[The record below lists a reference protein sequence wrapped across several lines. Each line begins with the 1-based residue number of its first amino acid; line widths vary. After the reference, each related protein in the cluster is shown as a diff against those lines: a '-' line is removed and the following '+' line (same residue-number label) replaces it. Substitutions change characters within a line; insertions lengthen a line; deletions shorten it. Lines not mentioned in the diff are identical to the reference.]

1 MRITLLC
8 MRSQLVIRVL
18 LPAILLVI
26 TCPLAPA
33 QNTARSAP
41 DVILV
46 TLGSTRADRISFMGS
61 QHPALHLT
69 PNLETLFKQS
79 IVFEHAYAQ
88 APLTVVSNATILSG
102 TYPQTH
108 HATEFGTP
116 IASTIPYLP
125 AILHDHGYRTA
136 AFVGSVELD
145 PKNGFA
151 PGLERGFDLYDAGFS
166 PPAFAENSGE
176 RPAAEVISRATRWLD
191 TARGPCF
198 LWIQLADPD
207 FARDYASYDRAVAA
221 NDRALGRLI
230 AALKRDHR
238 YDSAALVITAD
249 HGESLGDHGEARH
262 GIFLY
267 DAVLHVPLLLKLPQS
282 QMAGTRVT
290 GQVRLL
296 DLAPSILEIA
306 GVPIPSQMQGQS
318 LFRAAKNGTDEA
330 AYARTDFPQQAFG
343 WSPLESWRSGK
354 YLYIRGPHP
363 ELYNMVAD
371 PDASHNLA
379 LTAKATLSV
388 LSAQLDSF
396 DRHLEAGGGKGQE
409 SRLTTTDME
418 KLASLGYVG
427 LESAPSSAHALL
439 TGTDPKD
446 HIDTANK
453 IIEAWTMLQHG
464 ESTSPSCFLAVAST
478 EPKSF
483 LAQWGLGEAL
493 ARKGRYTDAVEHLRA
508 AIALQPHVAWLHA
521 AMGLTLLQ
529 EKNLRAAA
537 IHFQVAS
544 HLMPSSVALQMKLA
558 DVYKKLG
565 KPDEASHKRAQAS
578 RR

>member
-1 MRITLLC
+1 MP
-8 MRSQLVIRVL
+8 SQLSIRGL
-18 LPAILLVI
+18 LSAILFVI
-26 TCPLAPA
+26 ASPPAPA
-33 QNTARSAP
+33 QNKARSAP

-46 TLGSTRADRISFMGS
+46 TLGSTRADRISFLGS
-61 QHPALHLT
+61 QRPALHLT
-69 PNLETLFKQS
+69 PHLETLSTQS
-79 IVFEHAYAQ
+79 VVFERAYAQ
-88 APLTVVSNATILSG
+88 APLTVVSDATILSG

-116 IASTIPYLP
+116 IAPAVPYLP
-125 AILHDHGYRTA
+125 AIFHDHGYNTA

-166 PPAFAENSGE
+166 PPASAGNSGQ
-176 RPAAEVISRATRWLD
+176 RSAAEIISRTTRWLD

-198 LWIQLADPD
+198 LWIHLADPD
-207 FARDYASYDRAVAA
+207 SARDYAAYDRAVAA
-221 NDRALGRLI
+221 NDRAVGRLI
-230 AALKRDHR
+230 AALKQDHR
-238 YDSAALVITAD
+238 YDSALLVVAAD

-306 GVPIPSQMQGQS
+306 RVPIPSQMQGQS
-318 LFRAAKNGTDEA
+318 LLRAAKDGTGET

-354 YLYIRGPHP
+354 YLYIRAPHP
-363 ELYNMVAD
+363 ELYNLAAD
-371 PDASHNLA
+371 PDAAHNLA
-379 LTAKATLSV
+379 LTAKATLSI

-396 DRHLEAGGGKGQE
+396 DRHLEAGGGKSQE
-409 SRLTTTDME
+409 SRLTTTDMQ

-427 LESAPSSAHALL
+427 LESAPSSARALL
-439 TGTDPKD
+439 TGTEPND

-464 ESTSPSCFLAVAST
+464 ESTSPSCFLAAAST

-493 ARKGRYTDAVEHLRA
+493 ARKGRYADAVEHLRA
-508 AIALQPHVAWLHA
+508 AIALQPNVAWLHA
-521 AMGLTLLQ
+521 AMGLSLLQ

-565 KPDEASHKRAQAS
+565 KPDLASHERVQAS
-578 RR
+578 RQK